1 MKLSVIIPCFNEEKT
16 IIEIINKVK
25 NNPYKNIEI
34 LVIDDCSTDKSITLL
49 KEIESEIYKLILH
62 KKKFR

>member
-1 MKLSVIIPCFNEEKT
+1 MKLSVIIPCFNEETT

-34 LVIDDCSTDKSITLL
+34 LVIDDCSTDRSRNLL
-49 KEIESEIYKLILH
+49 KKIESKIKIN
-62 KKKFR
+62 